1 MFHSYFLSGNCAQS
15 TALFNRAAVRRKLAV
30 SKETVVMPLCAGS
43 CLCYRPVHVP
53 RINLQ
58 HEDQKLLVVLF
69 RYKNANTSIYLGN
82 RCYKNGYAQF
92 SMGNVWSSSS
102 FS

>member
-1 MFHSYFLSGNCAQS
+1 MFHSYFLSENCAQS

-30 SKETVVMPLCAGS
+30 SKETVVIPQCAGS

-53 RINLQ
+53 CINLQ

-69 RYKNANTSIYLGN
+69 RYKNANTLGN
-82 RCYKNGYAQF
+82 RLQNGYAQF
-92 SMGNVWSSSS
+92 SVGNVWGSNS